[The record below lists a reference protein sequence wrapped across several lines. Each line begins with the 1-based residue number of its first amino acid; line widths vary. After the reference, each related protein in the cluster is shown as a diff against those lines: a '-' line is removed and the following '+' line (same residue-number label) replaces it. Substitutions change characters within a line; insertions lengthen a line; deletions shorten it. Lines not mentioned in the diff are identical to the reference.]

1 MKKSTKTMFINW
13 QIIFAVGLGGALGS
27 ILRYIAVYYQTKFYP
42 IDFPLGILIVNIV
55 GSFLIGFFY
64 LYFSS
69 FIVSD
74 NLKYLLITGF
84 LGGLTTFSTFAL
96 DSYLLLNSSLTF
108 AILNICLNLFGSI
121 IAVFIAIKLAQLFF
135 K

>member
-1 MKKSTKTMFINW
+1 MFINL
-13 QIIFAVGLGGALGS
+13 QIVFAVGLGGALGS
-27 ILRYIAVYYQTKFYP
+27 ILRYFAVYYQTKIYS
-42 IDFPLGILIVNIV
+42 IDFPLGILIVNLI

-64 LYFSS
+64 LYFTS
-69 FIVSD
+69 FIISD

-84 LGGLTTFSTFAL
+84 LGGLTTFSTFSL
-96 DSYLLLNSSLTF
+96 DSYLLLNSSLNF

-121 IAVFIAIKLAQLFF
+121 LAVFIGIKLAQIFI